1 MALNEAGPATSV
13 LAALAA
19 SIGIGLVVG
28 SFVAGAM
35 SFASTRSQRD
45 AEKWSLIG
53 GYLGGFFALGL
64 RVIDILGK
72 AFV

>member
-1 MALNEAGPATSV
+1 MAFGDSGPATAV

-19 SIGIGLVVG
+19 SIGFGLVVG
-28 SFVAGAM
+28 GFAAGAM
-35 SFASTRSQRD
+35 SFASTRSQKD

-64 RVIDILGK
+64 RLIDTVWRS
-72 AFV
+72 FV